1 MAQKPEKRIQALPKT
16 AVIALIALNAVL
28 MGIIYY
34 KSNSL
39 WGWIAGDLSDGLP
52 LDESDYLGIAQLILF
67 AVTIDQLVRR
77 TVINFNALSEERHIP
92 RLIMQVASVLIYGFI
107 GLIGFI
113 LLYDQHFNN
122 LIAATSGVGIGA
134 LLVFKDSLAQIMG
147 GVQLQTDKL
156 VHSGDYLQVTEDG
169 KAQTYQVMDMSQR
182 YITLRLVDDN
192 YLRVIPNTKFLGL
205 NYVNISKQEQK
216 RGVRRCFSLE
226 LFTDGKEDKVVE
238 IFSYALQKVTSN
250 KKKYMDYINCTA
262 VHIKEGAIEYKFE
275 YECRPD
281 LYANDTNSEILLTA
295 LRFLKAAC
303 LRMEASNQDNQLLE
317 DIDNTKRLLNL
328 YEHSILLPLKKA
340 EVVEIAKNIKTIYA
354 RPGTHLIKKDTVEDS
369 MFLIS
374 EGVLEVSVLNK
385 EGKPAV
391 VATLWPG
398 DCVGE
403 MSLLTGAPRSADVY
417 VKHRA
422 ILVEIKKEDIAPIL
436 KTNEEVIERMSNLLA
451 ERMAHNEKFLNEEEK
466 NKKIDEN
473 KKNLARAIIAFF
485 FK

>member
-1 MAQKPEKRIQALPKT
+1 MAQKPEKKIQALPKW
-16 AVIALIALNAVL
+16 AVIALVALNVAL
-28 MGIIYY
+28 MGVIYY

-39 WGWIAGDLSDGLP
+39 WGWTAGDLSDGKP
-52 LDESDYLGIAQLILF
+52 LDEFDYLAIVQLVLF
-67 AVTIDQLVRR
+67 AITLDQLLRR
-77 TVINFNALSEERHIP
+77 AAINFNEISEQRHIP
-92 RLIMQVASVLIYGFI
+92 RLIMQVVSVLIYGFV
-107 GLIGFI
+107 GFVGFI
-113 LLYDQHFNN
+113 LLYDQHFTN
-122 LIAATSGVGIGA
+122 LIAATSGIGIGA
-134 LLVFKDSLAQIMG
+134 ILIFKDPITQVMG
-147 GVQLQTDKL
+147 SVQLQTDKL

-169 KAQTYQVMDMSQR
+169 KTQTYQVMDMAQR
-182 YITLRLVDDN
+182 YITLRLVDDD
-192 YLRVIPNTKFLGL
+192 YLRIIPNTKFLAL
-205 NYVNISKQEQK
+205 SYVNISKQGPN
-216 RGVRRCFSLE
+216 RGVRRCFSVE

-238 IFSYALQKVTSN
+238 IFSYALQKVTAN
-250 KKKYMDYINCTA
+250 RERYMDYYFCTA
-262 VHIKEGAIEYKFE
+262 GHVKEGAIEYKFE

-281 LYANDTNSEILLTA
+281 IYTNETNSEILLTA

-303 LRMEASNQDNQLLE
+303 LRMGEGNHDNQLLE

-328 YEHSILLPLKKA
+328 YEQSILLPLKKT

-354 RPGTHLIKKDTVEDS
+354 RPGTHLIKKDAVEDS

-403 MSLLTGAPRSADVY
+403 MSLLTGAPRSADVF

-436 KTNEEVIERMSNLLA
+436 KTNEEIIERMSNLLA
-451 ERMAHNEKFLNEEEK
+451 ERMARNEKFLNEDEK
-466 NKKIDEN
+466 NKKIDQN
-473 KKNLARAIIAFF
+473 KKNLARAIMAFF